1 MINKFLKYNRQHR
14 PKIAI
19 LGDIMIDE
27 YYEVKVNR
35 KSPEAPILVMV
46 SQSDEPTKVVLG
58 GASNVAVQLKNF
70 NVDVTLFG
78 IVDEEVVKICKDQ
91 DINLSYILGRPVPR
105 KKRFYDTQAL
115 MRWDVE
121 DNCEYSYE
129 NQLKPLLKLFA
140 KEKYDILVISDY
152 DKGICQHKFIR
163 ELITLC
169 NLKGTKTIV
178 DPKKDILKWKGCTI
192 LKPNDVEAV
201 NFIGSKDP
209 AIIRNEVQCDSV
221 CITQEDGVITCDGNE
236 TETYYEEPIKKTTAI
251 FGFSGAGDCFV
262 ATLSLAIAHNF
273 KLAEAVKI
281 AYKAGK
287 IYVQSDHNKPI
298 YPLDL
303 YENKFVNPEDLRNR
317 DFKLVMTNGVFDCG
331 LTSSHVN
338 YLKQS
343 KFLGDKLVVALNS
356 DESVRMIKGEDRPIM
371 NLEERMQIIGSLE
384 DVDFVVYFEQ
394 NNPLELIKIIKP
406 DIVCKGGDYK
416 KEDIVGYGIVDVVV
430 LDKFNTISTTKK
442 LEKIRKIWNDD

>member
-1 MINKFLKYNRQHR
+1 MINQFLKCNRQYR

-35 KSPEAPILVMV
+35 KSPEAPILVML

-58 GASNVAVQLKNF
+58 GAANVAVQLKNF

-78 IVDEEVVKICKDQ
+78 IVDVEVVKICKDQ
-91 DINLSYILGRPVPR
+91 DVNLSHVLGRPAPR
-105 KKRFYDTQAL
+105 KKRFYDTQGL
-115 MRWDVE
+115 MRWDIE

-152 DKGICQHKFIR
+152 DKGICQHQFIR

-169 NLKGTKTIV
+169 NSKGTKTIV

-221 CITQEDGVITCDGNE
+221 CITQADGVITCDGNE
-236 TETYYEEPIKKTTAI
+236 TEIYHEEPIKKTTAI
-251 FGFSGAGDCFV
+251 FGFSGAGDCFI
-262 ATLSLAIAHNF
+262 ACLSLAIAHNF
-273 KLAEAVKI
+273 KLSEAVKI

-303 YENKFVNPEDLRNR
+303 YENKFVNPEDLRDR
-317 DFKLVMTNGVFDCG
+317 DFKLVCSNGCFDII
-331 LTSSHVN
+331 TVAHISTFEFA
-338 YLKQS
+338 KS
-343 KFLGDKLVVALNS
+343 KGDKLVVLINS
-356 DESVRMIKGEDRPIM
+356 DESIKRLKGESRPIVPLEQRIKVLAGLGCIDYLIPFGEDTPVNIIKILQPDTLIKGEDWK
-371 NLEERMQIIGSLE
+371 E
-384 DVDFVVYFEQ
+384 
-394 NNPLELIKIIKP
+394 
-406 DIVCKGGDYK
+406 KGIRGAEFA
-416 KEDIVGYGIVDVVV
+416 KEICFAPFIAG
-430 LDKFNTISTTKK
+430 ISTTNII
-442 LEKIRKIWNDD
+442 EKIKNF